1 MRLFNSKTNQVET
14 FIPIEANKVRLYVC
28 GPTVYDEI
36 HIGNARP
43 IIVFDTLR
51 RVFEALGYQ
60 VDMVSNYTDVD
71 DKIIQKAI
79 LEKVDERVIT
89 DRYIQ
94 AYNDVRSRLNTE
106 PLSASPRVTETM
118 DDIIEFIGSL
128 IDAGYAYNVNG
139 NVYFRVLKSENYGE
153 ISKQRIEDLMMGA
166 RIEEDPEKESS
177 LDFSLWK
184 KTETGIQWDSPWGK
198 GRPGWHTECVVMI
211 DHHFHGMI
219 DIHGGGMDLKF
230 PHHENELA
238 QAKACLHHDLAK
250 IWMHNG
256 LLNIDGEK
264 MSKSLGNVMNAKE
277 IIDKIGANTV
287 RWMML
292 SVDYRSPLN
301 ISEEVI
307 EQAKVELQKAYSILK
322 QVEIRYELANKIMT
336 PLQDEAFVTQFL
348 EAVSDDLNTP
358 NGMKIIFDVV
368 KALNQDQRQKE
379 ISEEILLKHY
389 GALRM
394 MLTTLGIEVEPI
406 HLSQAQ
412 KETFAQWNKAK
423 TDKNFELA
431 DHLRKT
437 LIEDQLI

>member
-1 MRLFNSKTNQVET
+1 MRLFNSKTNQLET
-14 FIPIEANKVRLYVC
+14 FIPLEPNKVKLYVC

-51 RVFEALGYQ
+51 RLFEAQGYT

-71 DKIIQKAI
+71 DKIINKAI
-79 LEKVDERVIT
+79 SEQVSERVIT
-89 DRYIQ
+89 DRYID
-94 AYNDVRSRLNTE
+94 AYNQVRSRLNTE
-106 PLSASPRVTETM
+106 PLAASPRVTETM
-118 DDIIEFIGSL
+118 DDIIAFIKAL
-128 IDAGYAYNVNG
+128 VDAGYAYNVNG

-153 ISKQRIEDLMMGA
+153 ISKQRVEDLMVGA
-166 RIEEDPEKESS
+166 RIEEDPEKESA
-177 LDFSLWK
+177 LDFGLWK
-184 KTETGIQWDSPWGK
+184 KTESGIQWDSPWGK

-238 QAKACLHHDLAK
+238 QAKACLHHDLAQ

-256 LLNIDGEK
+256 MLNIDGEK

-292 SVDYRSPLN
+292 SVHYRSPLN

-307 EQAKVELQKAYSILK
+307 EQAKSELQKAYSILK
-322 QVEIRYELANKIMT
+322 QVEIRYELANKV
-336 PLQDEAFVTQFL
+336 LEARQDDVFVSQFL
-348 EAVSDDLNTP
+348 DAVSDDLNTP
-358 NGMKIIFDVV
+358 NGMKIIFDVI
-368 KALNQDQRQKE
+368 KALNQDQRQKD
-379 ISEEILLKHY
+379 ISEEIVMRHY

-394 MLTTLGIEVEPI
+394 MLNTLGIEVEPI
-406 HLSQAQ
+406 KLTQTQ
-412 KETFAQWNKAK
+412 RETFELWNKAK
-423 TDKNFELA
+423 ADKDFELA
-431 DHLRKT
+431 DHYRKA
-437 LIEDQLI
+437 LIEAQLL